1 MKKTIGVLLLL
12 LVSELSIHAY
22 SDLPRS
28 QALFIYNF
36 LRHIE
41 WAEDYVGNEYI
52 IGVME
57 NPDVYKSLQEVTAER
72 NIGGKKIKII
82 NCNSVP
88 ELLKC
93 QIAFIPKEKNKFL
106 VEINK
111 KTEGTGCLT
120 VYENLGK
127 SASLASID
135 LINSKGKLS
144 YKINYDIAKKQKVVI
159 SNILIN
165 MAAM

>member
-1 MKKTIGVLLLL
+1 MKKAFTILLVLLI
-12 LVSELSIHAY
+12 SEICINAY
-22 SDLPRS
+22 SDLSKS

-41 WAEDYVGNEYI
+41 WPADVVGNEYI

-57 NPDVYKSLQEVTAER
+57 KPDVYKSLEEVTAER
-72 NIGGKKIKII
+72 NVGGKKIKII
-82 NCNSVP
+82 NCNSVQ

-93 QIAFIPKEKNKFL
+93 QIAFIPKEKNKL
-106 VEINK
+106 LAEINK

-127 SASLASID
+127 QASLASID
-135 LINSKGKLS
+135 LINFKGKLS
-144 YKINYDIAKKQKVVI
+144 YKINHEIAKKQKIVI

-165 MAAM
+165 MATM